1 MKQLP
6 PIAENLDRGTSS
18 FGGRTASALVPRRRI
33 SGPVPWVLAIM
44 IMLSVLAAGGALALS
59 NLASSAKGELAGA
72 ITVQVIEA
80 NADLRAEQSEL
91 AAELLLQDPAVRSLR
106 RIPREELDQM
116 MEPWLGVNDAGDAIP
131 IPDLIDVQLQRPA
144 SDAELL
150 RLQNLLANDAPNSRI
165 DAQSDLLEPVY
176 SALSALLYLSLGLIL
191 LLAFASSA
199 AVWLASRSAFTSN
212 RETMEIVHL
221 LGGADKQIA
230 RIFQRSVA
238 FDALLGAVLGLAIG
252 VAVMLLVAG
261 QFAALDSGMVEGG
274 GFDWRDWLVISAIP
288 IAGILIAIMTARM
301 TVMSALRRML

>member
-1 MKQLP
+1 MKQPP
-6 PIAENLDRGTSS
+6 PIAENLDRGATP
-18 FGGRTASALVPRRRI
+18 FGGRAASALVPRRRI

-44 IMLSVLAAGGALALS
+44 IMLSVLAAVGALALS

-72 ITVQVIEA
+72 ITVQIIEA
-80 NADLRAEQSEL
+80 NADLRAEQGER
-91 AAELLLQDPAVRSLR
+91 AAALLLQDPAVRSLR

-116 MEPWLGVNDAGDAIP
+116 MEPWLGVKDAGDAIP

-144 SDAELL
+144 RDAELL
-150 RLQNLLANDAPNSRI
+150 RLQSLLENDAPNSRI
-165 DAQSDLLEPVY
+165 DAQSSLLEPVY
-176 SALSALLYLSLGLIL
+176 SALSALLYLSLGLIA

-221 LGGADKQIA
+221 LGGADRQIA

-238 FDALLGAVLGLAIG
+238 LDALLGAALGLALG
-252 VAVMLLVAG
+252 VAVMLL
-261 QFAALDSGMVEGG
+261 VEGG
-274 GFDWRDWLVISAIP
+274 GFDWRDWLILSAIP

-301 TVMSALRRML
+301 TVISALRRML